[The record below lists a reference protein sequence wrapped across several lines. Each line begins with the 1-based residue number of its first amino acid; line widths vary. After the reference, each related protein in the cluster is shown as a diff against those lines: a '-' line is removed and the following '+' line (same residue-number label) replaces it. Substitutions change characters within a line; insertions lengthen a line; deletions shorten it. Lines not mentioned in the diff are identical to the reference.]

1 MKRIDV
7 IATTISG
14 SISDWSKV
22 KRIVPLFQELG
33 FDNVNLHETDSHQGA
48 REIARK
54 VLLEGGRY
62 PISAGGSGTFR
73 AVLEGCIDS
82 GIKTSDIRL
91 GFLRKGSADLIG
103 KTLGMPD
110 GIENAIRVLADA
122 MNNDNYLPADI
133 LTACSQHDQD
143 KKMNFIG
150 YGGTGIFGR
159 IPHFTENRFIKY
171 YKGILGQLFGDLGPF
186 TTGMILA
193 LIETA
198 VKSTF
203 QKPLKQQ
210 IIIDDNVVTEGVYRT
225 ILIVNG
231 NLGPD
236 LPFSDKPLGSQEFYV
251 YCIRDQGLL
260 KLFQQARHA
269 KKGTIKDE
277 PETWGFE
284 SYCVEKRLTI
294 YSGADSEFPVNID
307 GSTLQAKSAVDIART
322 GTISLLANSEFQLS
336 SANLS

>member
-1 MKRIDV
+1 MMRIDV
-7 IATTISG
+7 IATSISG
-14 SISDWSKV
+14 SLSDWHKV
-22 KRIVPLFQELG
+22 KRIGPLFQELG
-33 FDNVNLHETDSHQGA
+33 FDNVNMHETDSHQGA

-54 VLLEGGRY
+54 VLLDGGRY

-73 AVLEGCIDS
+73 AVLEGCLDS
-82 GIKTSDIRL
+82 GIKTRDVRL

-103 KTLGMPD
+103 KVLGMPD
-110 GIENAIRVLADA
+110 EIEKAIQVFAEA
-122 MNNDNYLPADI
+122 IKNDTCLPADI
-133 LTACSQHDQD
+133 LTACSRHAPD
-143 KKMNFIG
+143 KTMNFIG

-193 LIETA
+193 LVETA
-198 VKSTF
+198 FKSPF
-203 QKPLKQQ
+203 QKPLQHQ
-210 IIIDDNVVTEGVYRT
+210 IEIDGNVVSEGAFRT

-236 LPFSDKPLGSQEFYV
+236 LPFSDKPLGSNEFYV
-251 YCIRDQGLL
+251 HCIRDKGFV

-269 KKGTIKDE
+269 KKGTIMNE

-284 SYCVEKRLTI
+284 SYNAEKQVTI
-294 YSGADSEFPVNID
+294 YGAADADFPVNID
-307 GSTLQAKSAVDIART
+307 GSTLQAKFAVDITRT
-322 GTISLLANSEFQLS
+322 GTISLLANSGSKFL
-336 SANLS
+336 